1 MGKLEQTSAM
11 DSPTSR
17 VMIPTI
23 GQPQT
28 MMAGPPSSIPK

>member
-17 VMIPTI
+17 VKIPTM

-28 MMAGPPSSIPK
+28 IMAGPPSSMPK